1 VQAITSLLLSL
12 LVLILGAGAEA
23 TGLNVKIEHH
33 DTVAPVESSLQPGD
47 IFDKKNL
54 PSRVSDQ
61 TLNDWYEIPSW
72 LAGKWHKEAQ
82 TDYYRYDYLNK
93 TTDDTRYT
101 REARSDGTWGTQQGL
116 AGHIWQYDAVPY
128 CQTVD
133 GANETIYQIVRVSES
148 LECSE
153 ERFVK
158 RSIDTQLRVD
168 KSSGR
173 IKTVETG
180 EEITIFTPESDT
192 MLKRKTSS
200 KVFDHMGQ
208 PIILGMSLSFETK
221 LGPFERQD
229 YYRGQDTRTLF
240 LEFMKNSGILGGL
253 DSKNHSYTLLSHL
266 TAR

>member
-1 VQAITSLLLSL
+1 MQAITSLLLVL
-12 LVLILGAGAEA
+12 LVLVWGASAEA

-54 PSRVSDQ
+54 PKGVSEQ

-72 LAGKWHKEAQ
+72 LAGKWHKETQ

-93 TTDDTRYT
+93 TTDDTRHT

-116 AGHIWQYDAVPY
+116 GGHIWQYDAVPY
-128 CQTVD
+128 SQTVD
-133 GANETIYQIVRVSES
+133 GAAETIVQIVRVSES

-153 ERFVK
+153 DRFVK

-168 KSSGR
+168 KETGK
-173 IKTVETG
+173 IQTVETG

-192 MLKRKTSS
+192 MLK
-200 KVFDHMGQ
+200 
-208 PIILGMSLSFETK
+208 E
-221 LGPFERQD
+221 
-229 YYRGQDTRTLF
+229 
-240 LEFMKNSGILGGL
+240 
-253 DSKNHSYTLLSHL
+253 
-266 TAR
+266 